1 MGHSSFTFFLCPFHC
16 PSEGPAL
23 EGQLRGADGIGRLK
37 SGVAVPSAARL
48 WSIFPVTLHVSACL
62 LCHVV
67 ILYIHLVFILHHV
80 LLGAKPLL
88 SGSSV
93 WSPVSSGT
101 LGRGTYSGNT
111 VNGICH
117 VSEFTCWRFPPF
129 LSLVVFCPPA
139 PRP

>member
-67 ILYIHLVFILHHV
+67 ILYILCSFYTTCCWEQNPCCL
-80 LLGAKPLL
+80 APL
-88 SGSSV
+88 SGPQSALEPWV
-93 WSPVSSGT
+93 EEHIQ
-101 LGRGTYSGNT
+101 
-111 VNGICH
+111 GI
-117 VSEFTCWRFPPF
+117 
-129 LSLVVFCPPA
+129 L
-139 PRP
+139 